1 VSRRIKKGRDIN
13 GVLLLDKSSGC
24 SSNSALQ
31 DVKYLFNASKAGH
44 TGSLDPLASGLLP
57 VCFGQSTKIAQFLL
71 DGDKR
76 YFVRGKL
83 GQVSDTGDSEG
94 KLSEYGS
101 TKDVDEPT
109 IKSTL
114 LNFVGEIKQVP
125 PMYSALKREGT
136 PLYKLARKGIEVER
150 DAREISIH
158 EIVFKS
164 FDRDILSLEVSC
176 SKGTYIR
183 TLIEDI
189 GKSLGCGGYVIE
201 LRRTGFAHFDIS
213 QGKTFKDLEALKE
226 DSFSN
231 LDSVLIGTDKM
242 LPTLTS
248 VYLNLEQSNDIKFG
262 RKITFSGLDIDQK
275 VKLYDEQ
282 KEFIGIGQS
291 NDLSEVLPKR
301 LFIK

>member
-1 VSRRIKKGRDIN
+1 MSRRIKKGRDIN

-136 PLYKLARKGIEVER
+136 PLYKLARQGIEVER

>member
-1 VSRRIKKGRDIN
+1 MSRRIKKGRDIN

-94 KLSEYGS
+94 ELSEYGS

-150 DAREISIH
+150 DAREVSIH

-201 LRRTGFAHFDIS
+201 LRRTGFSHFDIS

>member
-1 VSRRIKKGRDIN
+1 MSRRIKKGRDIN
-13 GVLLLDKSSGC
+13 GVLLLDKSSGS

-136 PLYKLARKGIEVER
+136 PLYKLARQGIEVER
-150 DAREISIH
+150 DAREVSIH

>member
-1 VSRRIKKGRDIN
+1 MSRRIKKGRDIN

-231 LDSVLIGTDKM
+231 LDLVLIGTDKM

>member
-1 VSRRIKKGRDIN
+1 MSRRIKKGRDIN
-13 GVLLLDKSSGC
+13 GVLLLDKSSGS

-136 PLYKLARKGIEVER
+136 PLYKLARQGIEVER

-189 GKSLGCGGYVIE
+189 GKTLGCGGYVIE

-262 RKITFSGLDIDQK
+262 RKITFSGLDINQK

>member
-1 VSRRIKKGRDIN
+1 MSRRIKKGRDIN
-13 GVLLLDKSSGC
+13 GVLLLDKSSGS

-136 PLYKLARKGIEVER
+136 PLYKLARQGIEVER
-150 DAREISIH
+150 DAREVSIH

-262 RKITFSGLDIDQK
+262 RKITFSGLDINQK